1 MISLSPLPFRCFF
14 AQGPAAEPALQ
25 VVDVR
30 RFNSSANHSSLT
42 GDITPLAPADAVL
55 FLWQSRANGGGQTF
69 AAPTLTIGGTSAAR
83 VAGNND
89 TATTDF
95 FPIVEVF
102 YLRKAFVA
110 NEAVSF
116 AWTLGGNGRPGGAH
130 VVFLSGSRAETTAAA
145 SVGRATTSGATI
157 SLART
162 PAAAGSLMFSQAA
175 HYVSSGT
182 PALDSYSPEG
192 HIPVGGMA
200 QNGNTLG
207 GAWLYRWSPEDT
219 AEVTPTFT
227 FTANSSQ
234 RGISV
239 VELVR

>member
-1 MISLSPLPFRCFF
+1 MWPLIRAVPFF
-14 AQGPAAEPALQ
+14 AGGPPADPVLTA
-25 VVDVR
+25 VDAR

-42 GDITPLAPADAVL
+42 ADVTPLAAADAVL
-55 FLWQSRANGGGQTF
+55 FLWQSRANGGSQTF
-69 AAPTLTIGGTSAAR
+69 AEPTLTIGGTSAAR
-83 VAGNND
+83 VAGNNG

-102 YLRKAFVA
+102 YLRKAFAA

-175 HYVSSGT
+175 HYVGTGT

-192 HIPVGGMA
+192 HFLMGGGMA

-207 GAWLYRWSPEDT
+207 GAWLYRWNPADT

-227 FTANSSQ
+227 FTANSNQ